1 MGARGSRSVPV
12 GSKLPFFAQVGVLFL
27 AGGLGATAQSA
38 RTPDEQNTISV
49 FRTARAGVVHISVR
63 QQQSGEFGTTAYA
76 EGTGSG
82 FVIDDEGRILTNYH
96 VIASSNRIE
105 VYLPG
110 GRMSVAHVVGTAPTL
125 DLALLQI
132 DLEPGD
138 AIEPLR
144 LGDSD
149 SLEVGQKVIAVGH
162 PLSLH
167 NSVTVGVV
175 SALSRSL
182 PDSPV
187 ELRGAMVQT
196 DAAISP
202 GSSGGPLLDSRGE
215 VIAIATAV
223 ASKGQNI
230 GFAVPINLAKEVL
243 PDLVAMGHP
252 YRPSLGID
260 GREITGEIADLFRL
274 PRREGFLV
282 ERVMPGSLADRAG
295 LQGGGRV
302 VLLNETAFVLG
313 GDILTAINGK
323 EIASAADIASVLL
336 SSHPGEV
343 LTLIVLRNGVFEN
356 VTIPLTPMH

>member
-1 MGARGSRSVPV
+1 M
-12 GSKLPFFAQVGVLFL
+12 PFFLRIGVSFL
-27 AGGLGATAQSA
+27 AGVLGATAQTT

-49 FRTARAGVVHISVR
+49 FRTARAGVVHIRVR

-82 FVIDDEGRILTNYH
+82 FVVDDEGRILTNYH

-125 DLALLQI
+125 DLALVQVE
-132 DLEPGD
+132 LEASD
-138 AIEPLR
+138 SVEPLR

-167 NSVTVGVV
+167 NTVTVGVV

-187 ELRGAMVQT
+187 ELGGAMMQT

-202 GSSGGPLLDSRGE
+202 GSSGGPLLDSGGE
-215 VIAIATAV
+215 VIAIATAI
-223 ASKGQNI
+223 APKGQNI

-243 PDLVAMGHP
+243 ADLVEMGHP
-252 YRPSLGID
+252 YRPLLGIE
-260 GREITGEIADLFRL
+260 GREITGEMADLFRL

-282 ERVMPGSLADRAG
+282 EQVMPGSLAERAG
-295 LQGGGRV
+295 LQAGGRI
-302 VLLNETAFVLG
+302 VLMNEAAFVLG

-323 EIASAADIASVLL
+323 TIASAGDIAGVLL
-336 SSHPGEV
+336 SSHPGEALI
-343 LTLIVLRNGVFEN
+343 LTVLRKGVIEN
-356 VTIPLTPMH
+356 ITVHLASMH